1 MLTWLPRPAAAA
13 VGAAVLLTAAAALA
27 QLPSAEQGAYNAVD
41 DAVSAFRSAS
51 GRDEMTRAAGRILDA
66 AENAVEAFATADRGR
81 DAAADRYSSAVRELS
96 ANLVVCENGY
106 RCGENEGVLYFDG
119 WAATEA
125 RDFDRGAA
133 ASEANVAYIE
143 AVGISG
149 AGEARERAA
158 RLLRIGNR
166 TRGLRGRDGWSR
178 RNALVIE
185 PWNTESRA
193 TTALHDRA
201 ISAHVAANRAALDA
215 LGRAG
220 RTLSTAA
227 GRLTDGYYPATR
239 AAEVTR
245 EAAALDR
252 AVAAAADPDVSNDSD
267 ATDRALDALLIAA
280 RGTFIVLESHVQL
293 VEQGAQQYERDPEPQ
308 VPDGLP
314 AVRRPPDIEV
324 APAADLDAWANQVRD
339 AVMEVERAAG
349 EAEETAAGSGYW
361 FSRFTGCENTYY
373 RLVRSVSRVQDLTI
387 GSGRPD
393 FIPGGAG
400 SEAWRQLSERIDEA
414 RRRARAACSSIEPP
428 R

>member
-1 MLTWLPRPAAAA
+1 M
-13 VGAAVLLTAAAALA
+13 
-27 QLPSAEQGAYNAVD
+27 
-41 DAVSAFRSAS
+41 
-51 GRDEMTRAAGRILDA
+51 
-66 AENAVEAFATADRGR
+66 
-81 DAAADRYSSAVRELS
+81 
-96 ANLVVCENGY
+96 
-106 RCGENEGVLYFDG
+106 
-119 WAATEA
+119 
-125 RDFDRGAA
+125 
-133 ASEANVAYIE
+133 
-143 AVGISG
+143 
-149 AGEARERAA
+149 
-158 RLLRIGNR
+158 
-166 TRGLRGRDGWSR
+166 
-178 RNALVIE
+178 
-185 PWNTESRA
+185 
-193 TTALHDRA
+193 
-201 ISAHVAANRAALDA
+201 
-215 LGRAG
+215 
-220 RTLSTAA
+220 
-227 GRLTDGYYPATR
+227 
-239 AAEVTR
+239 TR

-252 AVAAAADPDVSNDSD
+252 AVAAAADPEVSNDGD

-293 VEQGAQQYERDPEPQ
+293 VEQAAQQYERDPEPQ

-314 AVRRPPDIEV
+314 AVRRPPVIEV